1 MKPEN
6 RTVLIKYL
14 ACFGVAALITFVVFW
29 IKGFFT
35 DDLATNIQVLSD
47 GFFVSGITMT
57 MFAGALFIADEGG
70 FIGLGFVLRNVVL
83 TFIPMGRKKHELYKD
98 YRERVLSQRRKKSLH
113 IPLLIIGSA
122 FLTAGIV
129 FTVIWYVNFYNIV

>member
-35 DDLATNIQVLSD
+35 DDIATNIQVLSD

-57 MFAGALFIADEGG
+57 MFAGALFIGDEGG

-83 TFIPMGRKKHELYKD
+83 TFIPMGRAKHEKYID
-98 YRERVLSQRRKKSLH
+98 YRERKLGEAKERSNSH
-113 IPLLIIGSA
+113 ILVTGLIFVFIGA
-122 FLTAGIV
+122 VLTA
-129 FTVIWYVNFYNIV
+129 IWYVKFYNV